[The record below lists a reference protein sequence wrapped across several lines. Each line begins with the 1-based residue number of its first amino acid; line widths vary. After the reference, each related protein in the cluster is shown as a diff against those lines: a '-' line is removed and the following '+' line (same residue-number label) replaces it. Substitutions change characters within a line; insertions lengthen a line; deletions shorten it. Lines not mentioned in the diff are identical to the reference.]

1 MSKRNIFPVDKSLEQ
16 PERVMLVGVML
27 SADYSGANEVRER
40 TFQTTLAEAAE
51 LVAAAGGELVL
62 RETAKLDK
70 AHMAY
75 FVGTGKAEELA
86 AAVKLHD
93 IGLAVFNH
101 ELTPTQERNL
111 EKILQCRVLDRVGLI
126 LAIFAKR
133 AQSQEGKLQ
142 VELAQLN
149 HLSGRLVRGYGHLQS
164 QKGGIGLKGPGE
176 TQLETDRRLIGQ
188 KITAL
193 KKQLAQVKKQRAT
206 RRKSRME
213 GRLKTFAI
221 VGYTNAGKSS
231 LFNRLT
237 KADVLAKDQL
247 FATLDTTARRLF
259 LSHEA
264 GVILTDTVG
273 FVRDLP
279 HKLVSAFSATLEE
292 TALADV
298 LLHVVDASNPDF
310 ERQMDDVN
318 VVLEEIGAHEVPQ
331 LVVYNKI
338 DLLPEGVREAGVLRD
353 NSGRAVGVNISVTK
367 SLGLDAL
374 REAMIERA
382 LENGGKRSSE
392 NFESE

>member
-40 TFQTTLAEAAE
+40 TFQTTLDEAAE

-62 RETAKLDK
+62 RETAKRDK
-70 AHMAY
+70 AHTAY

-259 LSHEA
+259 LSQEA

-338 DLLPEGVREAGVLRD
+338 DLLPDGVREAGVLRD

-382 LENGGKRSSE
+382 LENGGKGSSE

>member
-1 MSKRNIFPVDKSLEQ
+1 MSRATVFHVDKSLEK

-27 SADYSGANEVRER
+27 TADYAGANETRER
-40 TFQTTLAEAAE
+40 AFQTALAEAAE
-51 LVAAAGGELVL
+51 LVSAAGGDLVCT
-62 RETAKLDK
+62 ETAKRDK
-70 AHMAY
+70 AQTAY
-75 FVGTGKAEELA
+75 FVGTGKVEELA
-86 AAVKLHD
+86 AAVKAYD
-93 IGLAVFNH
+93 IKLAVFNH
-101 ELTPTQERNL
+101 ELSPTQERNL
-111 EKILQCRVLDRVGLI
+111 EKALQCRVLDRVGLI

-142 VELAQLN
+142 VELAQLS
-149 HLSGRLVRGYGHLQS
+149 HLSGRLVRGYGHMQS

-176 TQLETDRRLIGQ
+176 TQLETDRRLINQ

-193 KKQLAQVKKQRAT
+193 KKQLQQVKKQRAT
-206 RRKSRME
+206 RRKSRE
-213 GRLKTFAI
+213 GGRLKTFAI

-237 KADVLAKDQL
+237 KADVLAQDQL

-264 GVILTDTVG
+264 SVILTDTVG

-298 LLHVVDASNPDF
+298 LLHVVDASNPDC

-318 VVLEEIGAHEVPQ
+318 VVLEEIGAHDIPQ

-338 DLLPEGVREAGVLRD
+338 DLLPAGKREAGILRD
-353 NSGRAVGVNISVTK
+353 NAGRAVAVNISVAK
-367 SLGLDAL
+367 GLGLDAL

-382 LENGGKRSSE
+382 LQ
-392 NFESE
+392 